1 MVILHLSS
9 VVLCLFVVVVVYV
22 VILNVSLWSVCVSF
36 RYFLVSLQSFFLIFL
51 CVFLCHYLV
60 IFFLFV
66 NVWHLYF
73 NYLYIQSGVVRGPG
87 PVPSSLAQ

>member
-1 MVILHLSS
+1 MSLRYFLVSLWSLCLCVVILHLSS

-36 RYFLVSLQSFFLIFL
+36 RYFLVSLQSFFKIFL

-60 IFFLFV
+60 IFF
-66 NVWHLYF
+66 
-73 NYLYIQSGVVRGPG
+73 
-87 PVPSSLAQ
+87 SL